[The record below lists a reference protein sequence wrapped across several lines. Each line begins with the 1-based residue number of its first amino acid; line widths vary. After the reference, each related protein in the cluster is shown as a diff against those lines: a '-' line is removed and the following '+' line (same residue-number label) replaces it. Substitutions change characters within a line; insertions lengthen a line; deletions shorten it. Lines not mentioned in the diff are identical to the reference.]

1 MGTVHPGRWRGTKTM
16 ATTTSDTTT
25 TRDTAP
31 SPLGDQ
37 CVVLRG
43 VGWAGYSTL
52 LRLRGERNRPKIV
65 YLDGDVYLMSP
76 AFAHEFLKKRLGHF
90 VAEVVVGLDIPC
102 IPSGETTF
110 RRKKKKGGAEA
121 DESFYLTNLD
131 VIAAKQGKEDI
142 HLRRDPPPDLAIEA
156 ENTHAADA
164 AVEVWRRFGV
174 REVWVTDGAAV
185 RVLTLQP
192 DGSYAEG
199 PASAVFP
206 FLTAAEVQDW
216 VTRPLGR
223 SETDW
228 IKAVRA
234 WVRDVLAPRARG
246 GA

>member
-1 MGTVHPGRWRGTKTM
+1 M
-16 ATTTSDTTT
+16 ATTTATTEPI
-25 TRDTAP
+25 TAAP
-31 SPLGDQ
+31 AGDQ
-37 CVVLRG
+37 CVVMRG
-43 VGWAGYSTL
+43 VGWEGYSTL
-52 LRLRGERNRPKIV
+52 LRLRGERSRPKMV

-76 AFAHEFLKKRLGHF
+76 AFAHEFLKKRLAHL

-121 DESFYLTNLD
+121 DESFYLTNLAA
-131 VIAAKQGKEDI
+131 IEAKQGKEDI

-174 REVWVTDGAAV
+174 REVWVADGTSF
-185 RVLTLQP
+185 RILVL
-192 DGSYAEG
+192 DERRRYAES
-199 PASAVFP
+199 PASVVFP
-206 FLTAAEVQDW
+206 FLTAAEIGDW
-216 VTRPLGR
+216 LARPLAG
-223 SETDW
+223 SETAW
-228 IKAVRA
+228 IKAVRG